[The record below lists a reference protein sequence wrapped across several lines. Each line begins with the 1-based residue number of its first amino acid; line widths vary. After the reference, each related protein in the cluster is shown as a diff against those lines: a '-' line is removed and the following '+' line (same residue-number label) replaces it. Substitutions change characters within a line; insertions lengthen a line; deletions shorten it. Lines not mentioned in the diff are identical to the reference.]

1 VQIMLTD
8 EQQERFTRLWTEVQP
23 SVSGYVHAMVRDDAV
38 AKDIVQETAL
48 ALLRKFPAFDA
59 QREFLPWALGAAK
72 FEILGHRRDAG
83 RCRVVFD
90 DALLEQMTASWA
102 EVAPQISDEEAAL
115 HTCLEKLARH
125 ARDVVQMRYFD
136 SLDSLEIAQRLGST
150 AGAVR
155 VILLRIRAQ
164 LRECVERQLGLEGGA
179 T

>member
-1 VQIMLTD
+1 M
-8 EQQERFTRLWTEVQP
+8 
-23 SVSGYVHAMVRDDAV
+23 M
-38 AKDIVQETAL
+38 
-48 ALLRKFPAFDA
+48 
-59 QREFLPWALGAAK
+59 
-72 FEILGHRRDAG
+72 
-83 RCRVVFD
+83 RCWS
-90 DALLEQMTASWA
+90 SWA